1 MTTESKKSI
10 RAVVLA
16 AGQGKRMKSSCAK
29 VLHDI
34 LGKTI
39 LTRIL
44 DAVDGIGVERTHVV
58 VGHQSEQLVEFLQ
71 SHPPATPYST
81 HLQQP
86 QLGTGH
92 ALQQVVAELGSFS
105 GTLLVTVGDAPL
117 QTTQTLKAFVS
128 KHQQSGAVVS
138 LLTTF
143 VDDAKNYGRIV
154 RDENGEVMKIVEDKD
169 ATAEQKLLKEINP
182 AIYCFEWPA
191 VAEGLNSL
199 RNDNNQKEYYL
210 TDLIAW
216 AKNAKLPMSSTVAS
230 DWREVGG
237 INSRLELAEATRH
250 LRDRVLRH
258 LALESGV
265 TIVDPS
271 STWISP
277 EASFGE
283 DSTVL
288 PGCYIT
294 GSVEIGSGCVI
305 GPHTVM
311 HGPVR
316 IGRDTTVTQSLVV
329 KSEVG
334 SNCRVGP
341 FAHLRE
347 HTAIGDKCR
356 IGNFVEIKKSEISDA
371 TNVSH
376 LSYVGD
382 ATVGS
387 KANIGAGTITAN
399 YNHLTGTKSKT
410 VIGDG
415 ASTGSNSVLVAPI
428 QLGDG
433 SVVGAGTVATRDVPA
448 GALAVGR
455 ARQENKEGWVGKQRK
470 VGAGAKAD
478 KPAQS

>member
-1 MTTESKKSI
+1 MTTKHNRST

-16 AGQGKRMKSSCAK
+16 AGQGKRMKSSRAK
-29 VLHDI
+29 VLHDV

-44 DAVDGIGVERTHVV
+44 DAVDGVGVEHIHVV
-58 VGHQSEQLVEFLQ
+58 VGHQSDQLVEFLLGN
-71 SHPPATPYST
+71 PPRSPYST

-92 ALQQVVAELGSFS
+92 ALQQVAPQLDGFQ

-117 QTTQTLKAFVS
+117 LTSETLKTFVEQ
-128 KHQQSGAVVS
+128 HQSSGAVVS
-138 LLTTF
+138 LLTTI

-154 RDENGEVMKIVEDKD
+154 RNESGEVIKIVEDKD
-169 ATAEQKLLKEINP
+169 ASPAEKQLKEINP

-191 VAEGLNSL
+191 VIDGLNSL

-216 AKNAKLPMSSTVAS
+216 ARSKNLTMSSTVAP

-237 INSRLELAEATRH
+237 INSRVELAEATRH
-250 LRDRVLRH
+250 LRDRVLKN

-271 STWISP
+271 STWIAP
-277 EASFGE
+277 EASFDE

-288 PGCYIT
+288 PGCYII
-294 GSVEIGSGCVI
+294 GSVHVGTRSVI

-311 HGPVR
+311 HGPVKV
-316 IGRDTTVTQSLVV
+316 GRDTTVTQSLIVN
-329 KSEVG
+329 SEVG
-334 SNCRVGP
+334 DHCRVGP

-347 HTAIGDKCR
+347 KTVIGDKCR
-356 IGNFVEIKKSEISDA
+356 IGNFVEIKKSEIDNA

-382 ATVGS
+382 ATIGS

-399 YNHLTGTKSKT
+399 YNHLTGIKSKT
-410 VIGDG
+410 VIEDG

-428 QLGDG
+428 CLGAG
-433 SVVGAGTVATRDVPA
+433 SVVGAGTVTTRDVPP

-455 ARQENKEGWVGKQRK
+455 ARQENKEGWVDKQRK
-470 VGAGAKAD
+470 VGSASKAD
-478 KPAQS
+478 KAAKN